1 MVKLSEYSDRIC
13 RMAADR
19 IRAEWR
25 KRQDRPESY
34 GLSDW
39 SRVYRAEDAIA
50 EALPAAWRIT
60 WPGIDD
66 VQPVVTITKDDGT
79 SFTL

>member
-1 MVKLSEYSDRIC
+1 MLTDYQNRVTKIAAETIRREYAR
-13 RMAADR
+13 RRAAP
-19 IRAEWR
+19 A
-25 KRQDRPESY
+25 SY
-34 GLSDW
+34 GMSDW

-50 EALPAAWRIT
+50 EALPATWRIT

-66 VQPVVTITKDDGT
+66 SSPVVTVTKDDGT